1 MPDAP
6 DRLEALVTDLRA
18 FMREREWS
26 TFHDPKNLSML
37 LASEA
42 GELVSLLRWVPNAE
56 SDAYVR
62 DPARREKVAHEV
74 ADAAIAVLLL
84 CDRAGFDL
92 VSIVR
97 DKLAINARNYPVELA
112 RGRAE
117 RPLPVPPS
125 GSGGG

>member
-1 MPDAP
+1 MRDAD
-6 DRLEALVTDLRA
+6 DRLDALITELRA

-56 SDAYVR
+56 ADAYVR

-97 DKLAINARNYPVELA
+97 EKLAVNARNYLVELA

-117 RPLPVPPS
+117 RPERP
-125 GSGGG
+125 